1 MRFHVQHRPAG
12 DPNALV
18 NGYNMSYD
26 PSYGIDNKIDLQFVW
41 QCKSFDTAD
50 FDELVA
56 VASQPFPFGRDT
68 DCDDISTEVLPG
80 RRQLKVDGGVN
91 AVGYLFKVGMH

>member
-1 MRFHVQHRPAG
+1 
-12 DPNALV
+12 
-18 NGYNMSYD
+18 MSYD
-26 PSYGIDNKIDLQFVW
+26 PLYGIDNKIDLQFVW

-56 VASQPFPFGRDT
+56 VASQPFPFGLDT